1 MPELSSERDR
11 QFRRMSEVAREIF
24 AAALKNA
31 SIENAFARNVHCERR
46 VLRIGNDLHDL
57 DSYHRVFVV
66 SIGKAA
72 HAMAAALAEQVGS
85 GLEGIVAAP
94 AEGPGQSP
102 ASLTHTNNVQ
112 TSQVRGFRYF
122 RGGHPT
128 PTAESIRA
136 ANAIRKSLEALDAA
150 ALVIFMIS
158 GGGSSI
164 VEKPV
169 ATLPALTLNDEE
181 ISLSDLAATYRA
193 LVHSGAPIAEINA
206 IRKHLSAVKGGRLA
220 QAAYPAQ
227 QVSILVS
234 DVPDA
239 TPDALA
245 SGPTMPDSTSVH
257 DCERIAAKYGL
268 VDQFPKSVADL
279 FHQHALEETP
289 KSDDPAF
296 VRARWWTVLSNK
308 VALDEAAAAATRAG
322 FAVEVDNSCDD
333 WPYDKAAD
341 YLLNRLRELRSKVSR
356 VCLISGGEVT
366 VAVRNGGIGGRNQQ
380 FALACAELIS
390 GDDITVLS
398 AGTDGIDGNSPA
410 AGAVVDGSTLD
421 RVGRVEGRP
430 TACTELVEGSRG
442 LREPAL
448 SASRRVEPVRHALSS
463 FNTYPLFDALG
474 DAIVTG
480 PTGNNLRDLRIL
492 LAY

>member
-1 MPELSSERDR
+1 MAEIAPDR
-11 QFRRMSEVAREIF
+11 SQQFARMRETAREIF

-31 SIENAFARNVHCERR
+31 SIESAFARNVHCERR
-46 VLRIGNDLHDL
+46 VLRIGHDLHDL

-72 HAMAAALAEQVGS
+72 HTMAAALEAQLGS
-85 GLEGIVAAP
+85 SSFEAGIVASSV
-94 AEGPGQSP
+94 EP
-102 ASLTHTNNVQ
+102 AS
-112 TSQVRGFRYF
+112 QVHGFRYF

-128 PTAESIRA
+128 PTAESILA
-136 ANAIRKSLEALDAA
+136 ASAILNSLTALDST
-150 ALVIFMIS
+150 ALAIFMIS

-169 ATLPALTLNDEE
+169 MTLKDAE
-181 ISLSDLAATYRA
+181 ISLPDLAATYRA
-193 LVHSGAPIAEINA
+193 LVNSGAPIAEINA

-234 DVPDA
+234 DVPDD

-245 SGPTMPDSTSVH
+245 SGPTMPDSTSIH
-257 DCERIAAKYGL
+257 DCERIAAQYNL
-268 VDQFPKSVADL
+268 VDQFPASVANL
-279 FHQHALEETP
+279 FQQHALDETP

-308 VALDEAAAAATRAG
+308 VAIDEAAIAATRAG

-333 WPYDKAAD
+333 WPYDKAAT
-341 YLLNRLRELRSKVSR
+341 YLLNRLHELRRTVSR

-366 VAVRNGGIGGRNQQ
+366 VAVRDGGIGGRNQQ
-380 FALACAELIS
+380 FALACAEPIS
-390 GDDITVLS
+390 GQDITVLS

-421 RVGRVEGRP
+421 RVKDRIKDRVKAHAVGAE
-430 TACTELVEGSRG
+430 AVQ
-442 LREPAL
+442 
-448 SASRRVEPVRHALSS
+448 HALSS
-463 FNTYPLFDALG
+463 FNAYPLFDMLG
-474 DAIVTG
+474 DAIITG

>member
-1 MPELSSERDR
+1 MAEIAPERSQ
-11 QFRRMSEVAREIF
+11 QFARMRETAREIF

-31 SIENAFARNVHCERR
+31 SIESAFARNVHCERR
-46 VLRIGNDLHDL
+46 VLRIGHDLHDL

-72 HAMAAALAEQVGS
+72 HTMAAALEAQLGS
-85 GLEGIVAAP
+85 SSFEAGIVASSVEP
-94 AEGPGQSP
+94 
-102 ASLTHTNNVQ
+102 
-112 TSQVRGFRYF
+112 TSMVHGFRYF

-136 ANAIRKSLEALDAA
+136 AGAILKSLTALDSASLA
-150 ALVIFMIS
+150 IFMIS

-169 ATLPALTLNDEE
+169 DAE
-181 ISLSDLAATYRA
+181 ISLPDLAATYRA
-193 LVHSGAPIAEINA
+193 LVNSGAPIAEINA

-227 QVSILVS
+227 QVSIFVS
-234 DVPDA
+234 DVPDE

-257 DCERIAAKYGL
+257 DCERIAAKYNL
-268 VDQFPKSVADL
+268 IDQFPNSVVSL
-279 FHQHALEETP
+279 FRQHALDETP

-308 VALDEAAAAATRAG
+308 VAIDEAAIAATRAG

-333 WPYDKAAD
+333 WPYDKAAA
-341 YLLNRLRELRSKVSR
+341 YLLNRLHELRRSVSR

-366 VAVRNGGIGGRNQQ
+366 VTVRNGGIGGRNQQ
-380 FALACAELIS
+380 FALVCAEPIS
-390 GDDITVLS
+390 GHDITVLS
-398 AGTDGIDGNSPA
+398 AGTDGIDGNSLA
-410 AGAVVDGSTLD
+410 AGAVVDGSTID
-421 RVGRVEGRP
+421 RVKARAGGAE
-430 TACTELVEGSRG
+430 A
-442 LREPAL
+442 
-448 SASRRVEPVRHALSS
+448 VRHALST
-463 FNTYPLFDALG
+463 FNAYPLLDALG
-474 DAIVTG
+474 DAIITG